1 MLMCKAGGEREVG
14 REREK
19 EREIILKKNALAAC
33 KSTLKTANTRM
44 IM

>member
-19 EREIILKKNALAAC
+19 EREIILKKITYLAILFWMH
-33 KSTLKTANTRM
+33 SV
-44 IM
+44 